1 MGDADAPFV
10 NGQRLS
16 DLTRVGDNSVTRQ
29 PHIFLAAGRS

>member
-10 NGQRLS
+10 NGQRMI
-16 DLTRVGDNSVTRQ
+16 DLMRVGDDGVTRQ